1 MKKRLSAALA
11 ALLILGGCAPTF
23 EKQDQVVQENQDSE
37 AKKAIIPNFQISNDY
52 YKTMLPYDTS
62 KTRGVVVNDLGSRY
76 DINEI
81 ENGLLRVAQNR
92 FSTNDYFFKEGQF
105 LTKKTI
111 DSWLQR
117 KFTSEQLAEK
127 KLKESENLGLNPV
140 QTKGDNAPI
149 YLAHIVEH
157 NYLMKKEDDNKV
169 KLGGVVIA
177 LSLNSVIYE
186 TNLTTGTRTVK
197 NINNEVLKEQGAKMA
212 DEVLKRMRQ
221 KEDLQNIP
229 IMFALYK
236 QAPKQQ
242 VVPGQFFA
250 YTTVEAGADT
260 IKNWEGI
267 NEEYY
272 IFPSPEA
279 AKNHPED
286 NKVFQDLKKE
296 IEDYFPVF
304 TGVTGEA
311 LYQNQKLTNMNM
323 EVALTFNGK
332 TETIGFAQYLSNLIG
347 KNTPENWDVELLIK
361 SSYGPEALVVKK
373 KGSKETYLHIYE

>member
-1 MKKRLSAALA
+1 MKKRISAVMA
-11 ALLILGGCAPTF
+11 AMLVLGGCAPTF

-37 AKKAIIPNFQISNDY
+37 SKKAIIPNFQISNDY
-52 YKTMLPYDTS
+52 YKTILPYETS
-62 KTRGVVVNDLGSRY
+62 NTRGIVVNDLGSRY

-81 ENGLLRVAQNR
+81 EDGLLQVAQKQ
-92 FSTNDYFFKEGQF
+92 FSTDKYFFKEGQF
-105 LTKKTI
+105 LNKKTV

-117 KFTSEQLAEK
+117 KYTTDQLAEK
-127 KLKESENLGLNPV
+127 NMKESDNLGLNPV
-140 QTKGDNAPI
+140 QNEAGNAPI

-157 NYLMKKEDDNKV
+157 NYLMKKDDDNKV
-169 KLGGVVIA
+169 QLGGVVIA
-177 LSLNSVIYE
+177 LSLNSVNYE
-186 TNLTTGTRTVK
+186 TNLSNGTRVIK
-197 NINNEVLKEQGAKMA
+197 PISNDVLKTQGAKMA
-212 DEVLKRMRQ
+212 EEILKRMRQ
-221 KEDLQNIP
+221 KDDLKNVP
-229 IMFALYK
+229 IMMALYK
-236 QAPKQQ
+236 QAPKQE

-250 YTTVEAGADT
+250 YTTVNGGSET
-260 IKNWEGI
+260 IQDWKGVDEKH
-267 NEEYY
+267 Y
-272 IFPSPEA
+272 IFPSPDA
-279 AKNHPED
+279 AEDHPND

-311 LYQNQKLTNMNM
+311 LYQDQKLSDLKL

-347 KNTPENWDVELLIK
+347 NSTPESWNVELLIK

>member
-1 MKKRLSAALA
+1 MIKRLSAALA

-37 AKKAIIPNFQISNDY
+37 SKKAIIPNFQISNDY

-92 FSTNDYFFKEGQF
+92 FPTNEYFFKEGQF
-105 LTKKTI
+105 LTKKTV

-127 KLKESENLGLNPV
+127 GLKESENLGLNPV
-140 QTKGDNAPI
+140 QTKGEDAPI

-157 NYLMKKEDDNKV
+157 NYLMKKKDDNKV
-169 KLGGVVIA
+169 TLGGVVIA
-177 LSLNSVIYE
+177 LSLNSVNYE
-186 TNLTTGTRTVK
+186 TNLSTGTRTVK
-197 NINNEVLKEQGAKMA
+197 NISNEILKEQGAKMA
-212 DEVLKRMRQ
+212 GEVLKRMRE
-221 KEDLQNIP
+221 KKDLQNVP
-229 IMFALYK
+229 IMIALYK

-242 VVPGQFFA
+242 VVPGEFFA
-250 YTTVEAGADT
+250 YTTVEKGIST
-260 IKNWEGI
+260 IENWEGVD
-267 NEEYY
+267 EEYF
-272 IFPSPEA
+272 IFPSPQA
-279 AKNHPED
+279 AENHPND
-286 NKVFQDLKKE
+286 NKIFQELKKE
-296 IEDYFPVF
+296 IENYFPVF

-311 LYQNQKLTNMNM
+311 LYQNQKLTKLNL

-347 KNTPENWDVELLIK
+347 KNAPEGWEVELLIQ
-361 SSYGPEALVVKK
+361 SSYGPEALVMKK
-373 KGSKETYLHIYE
+373 KGSKETYMHIYE

>member
-37 AKKAIIPNFQISNDY
+37 SKKAIIPNFQISNDY

-62 KTRGVVVNDLGSRY
+62 KTRGIVVNDLGSRY

-81 ENGLLRVAQNR
+81 ENGLLRVAQRR
-92 FSTNDYFFKEGQF
+92 FSTDDYFFKEGQF

-127 KLKESENLGLNPV
+127 KLKESDNLGLNPV
-140 QTKGDNAPI
+140 QTKGNNAPI

-157 NYLMKKEDDNKV
+157 NYLIKKEDDNKV
-169 KLGGVVIA
+169 QLGGLVIA
-177 LSLNSVIYE
+177 LSLNSVNYE
-186 TNLTTGTRTVK
+186 TNLSNGTRTVK
-197 NINNEVLKEQGAKMA
+197 NISNEVLKEQGAKMA
-212 DEVLKRMRQ
+212 EEVLKRLRQ
-221 KEDLQNIP
+221 REELRNVP
-229 IMFALYK
+229 IMIALYK

-242 VVPGQFFA
+242 VVPGQFFG
-250 YTTVEAGADT
+250 YTTVEAGTDA
-260 IKNWEGI
+260 IQNWEGI

-279 AKNHPED
+279 AENHPND
-286 NKVFQDLKKE
+286 NKIFQDLKKE
-296 IEDYFPVF
+296 IEEYFPVF
-304 TGVTGEA
+304 TGITGEA
-311 LYQNQKLTNMNM
+311 LYQNQELTDMKL

-332 TETIGFAQYLSNLIG
+332 TETVGFARHLSNLIG
-347 KNTPENWDVELLIK
+347 KNTPESWNVEMLIN

>member
-62 KTRGVVVNDLGSRY
+62 KTRGIVVNDLGSRY

-105 LTKKTI
+105 LAKKTI

-140 QTKGDNAPI
+140 QNKGDNAPI

-177 LSLNSVIYE
+177 LSLNSVNYE

-197 NINNEVLKEQGAKMA
+197 NISNEVLKEQGAKMA
-212 DEVLKRMRQ
+212 GEVLKRMRQ
-221 KEDLQNIP
+221 KEDLQNVP
-229 IMFALYK
+229 IMIALYK

-250 YTTVEAGADT
+250 YTTVKAGTDT
-260 IKNWEGI
+260 IQNWEGI

-279 AKNHPED
+279 AENHPED
-286 NKVFQDLKKE
+286 NKIFQDLKKE

-311 LYQNQKLTNMNM
+311 LYQNQELTNLNM
-323 EVALTFNGK
+323 EVSLTFNGK

-347 KNTPENWDVELLIK
+347 KNTPANWDVELLIK

>member
-1 MKKRLSAALA
+1 MIKRLSAALA

-37 AKKAIIPNFQISNDY
+37 SKKAIIPNFQISNDY

-92 FSTNDYFFKEGQF
+92 FPTNEYFFKEGQF
-105 LTKKTI
+105 LTKKTV

-127 KLKESENLGLNPV
+127 GLKESENLGLNPV
-140 QTKGDNAPI
+140 QTKGEDAPI

-157 NYLMKKEDDNKV
+157 NYLMKKKDDNKV
-169 KLGGVVIA
+169 TLGGVVIA
-177 LSLNSVIYE
+177 LSLNSVNYE
-186 TNLTTGTRTVK
+186 TNLSTGTRTVK
-197 NINNEVLKEQGAKMA
+197 NISNEILKEQGAKMA
-212 DEVLKRMRQ
+212 GEVLKRMRE
-221 KEDLQNIP
+221 KKDLQNVP
-229 IMFALYK
+229 IMIALYK

-242 VVPGQFFA
+242 VVPGEFFA
-250 YTTVEAGADT
+250 YTTVEKGIST
-260 IKNWEGI
+260 IENWEGVD
-267 NEEYY
+267 EEYF
-272 IFPSPEA
+272 IFPSPQA
-279 AKNHPED
+279 AENHPND
-286 NKVFQDLKKE
+286 NKIFQELKKE
-296 IEDYFPVF
+296 IENYFPVF

-311 LYQNQKLTNMNM
+311 LYQNQKLTKLNL

-347 KNTPENWDVELLIK
+347 KNAPEDWEVELLIQ

-373 KGSKETYLHIYE
+373 KGSKETYMHIYE

>member
-37 AKKAIIPNFQISNDY
+37 SKKAIIPNFQISNDY
-52 YKTMLPYDTS
+52 YRTMLPYDTS

-92 FSTNDYFFKEGQF
+92 FSTNEYFFKEGQF
-105 LTKKTI
+105 LTKKMV

-117 KFTSEQLAEK
+117 KYTSEQLAEK
-127 KLKESENLGLNPV
+127 GLKESENLGLNPV
-140 QTKGDNAPI
+140 QTKGEDAPI

-157 NYLMKKEDDNKV
+157 NYLMKKKDDNKV
-169 KLGGVVIA
+169 TLGGVVVA
-177 LSLNSVIYE
+177 LSLNSVNYE
-186 TNLTTGTRTVK
+186 TNLSTGTRAVK
-197 NINNEVLKEQGAKMA
+197 NISNEVLKEQGAKMA
-212 DEVLKRMRQ
+212 GEVLKRMRE
-221 KEDLQNIP
+221 KEDLQNVP
-229 IMFALYK
+229 IMIALYK

-242 VVPGQFFA
+242 VVPGEFFA
-250 YTTVEAGADT
+250 YTTVDAGAST
-260 IKNWEGI
+260 IGDWEGVD
-267 NEEYY
+267 EEYY
-272 IFPSPEA
+272 IYPSPQA
-279 AKNHPED
+279 AENHPND
-286 NKVFQDLKKE
+286 NKIFQELKKE
-296 IEDYFPVF
+296 IENYFPVF

-311 LYQNQKLTNMNM
+311 LYQNNKMAKLNL

-347 KNTPENWDVELLIK
+347 KNAPESWEVELLIQ

-373 KGSKETYLHIYE
+373 KGSKETYMHIYE

>member
-197 NINNEVLKEQGAKMA
+197 NISNEVLKEQGAKMA

-279 AKNHPED
+279 AENHPED

>member
-1 MKKRLSAALA
+1 MKKRLSAALT

-37 AKKAIIPNFQISNDY
+37 SKKAIIPNFQISNDY

-62 KTRGVVVNDLGSRY
+62 KTRGIVVNDLGSRY

-81 ENGLLRVAQNR
+81 ENGLLRVAQKR

-140 QTKGDNAPI
+140 QTQGSNAPI

-157 NYLMKKEDDNKV
+157 NYLIKKDDDNKV
-169 KLGGVVIA
+169 QLGGVVIA
-177 LSLNSVIYE
+177 LSLNSVNYE
-186 TNLTTGTRTVK
+186 TNLSTGTRTVK
-197 NINNEVLKEQGAKMA
+197 NISNEVLKEQGAKMA

-221 KEDLQNIP
+221 REDLRNIP
-229 IMFALYK
+229 IMIALYK

-250 YTTVEAGADT
+250 YTTVEAGSGT
-260 IKNWEGI
+260 IQNWEGM
-267 NEEYY
+267 NEKYY

-279 AKNHPED
+279 ASDHPED
-286 NKVFQDLKKE
+286 NKIFQDLKKE
-296 IEDYFPVF
+296 IEGYFPVF

-311 LYQNQKLTNMNM
+311 LYQNQKLTDLNM

-347 KNTPENWDVELLIK
+347 KNMPESWNVELRIN

>member
-37 AKKAIIPNFQISNDY
+37 SKKAIIPNFQISNDY
-52 YKTMLPYDTS
+52 YRTMLPYDTS

-92 FSTNDYFFKEGQF
+92 FSTNEYFFKEGQF
-105 LTKKTI
+105 LTKKMV

-117 KFTSEQLAEK
+117 KYTSEQLAEK
-127 KLKESENLGLNPV
+127 GLKESENLGLNPV
-140 QTKGDNAPI
+140 QTKGEDAPI

-157 NYLMKKEDDNKV
+157 NYLMKKKDDNKV
-169 KLGGVVIA
+169 TLGGVVVA
-177 LSLNSVIYE
+177 LSLNSVNYE
-186 TNLTTGTRTVK
+186 TNLLTGTRAVK
-197 NINNEVLKEQGAKMA
+197 NISNEVLKEQGAKMA
-212 DEVLKRMRQ
+212 GEVLKRMRE
-221 KEDLQNIP
+221 KEDLQNVP
-229 IMFALYK
+229 IMIALYK

-242 VVPGQFFA
+242 VVPGEFFA
-250 YTTVEAGADT
+250 YTTVDAGAST
-260 IKNWEGI
+260 IGDWEGVD
-267 NEEYY
+267 EEYY
-272 IFPSPEA
+272 IYPSPQA
-279 AKNHPED
+279 AENHPND
-286 NKVFQDLKKE
+286 NKIFQELKKE
-296 IEDYFPVF
+296 IENYFPVF

-311 LYQNQKLTNMNM
+311 LYQNNKMAKLNL

-347 KNTPENWDVELLIK
+347 KNAPESWEVELLIQ

-373 KGSKETYLHIYE
+373 KGSKETYMHIYE

>member
-37 AKKAIIPNFQISNDY
+37 TKKAIIPNFQISNDY

-92 FSTNDYFFKEGQF
+92 FSTGDHFFKEGQF

-177 LSLNSVIYE
+177 LSLNSVNYE

-197 NINNEVLKEQGAKMA
+197 NISNEILREQGAKMA

-221 KEDLQNIP
+221 KEDLQNVP
-229 IMFALYK
+229 IMIALYK

-250 YTTVEAGADT
+250 YTTVEPGADT
-260 IKNWEGI
+260 IQNWEGI

-279 AKNHPED
+279 AENHPKD
-286 NKVFQDLKKE
+286 NKIFEDLKKE

-311 LYQNQKLTNMNM
+311 LYQNQELTSMNM

-347 KNTPENWDVELLIK
+347 KNTPENWDVELLIN